1 MTGRYMVDDA
11 GSLIDMETRDTY
23 DYVDEVCPVL
33 NEQVE
38 QINELEKENRLLK
51 ITYGKCRDCRYADE
65 YIPSYAYPY
74 IQPRC
79 SKGVKSIDY
88 DSTACED
95 FELIGRL
102 SR

>member
-11 GSLIDMETRDTY
+11 GLLIDMETRDSY
-23 DYVDEVCPVL
+23 DYVSEVCPVL
-33 NEQVE
+33 NDYDERVKS
-38 QINELEKENRLLK
+38 LEYENRLLK
-51 ITYGKCRDCRYADE
+51 VTYAKCRDCRYADE
-65 YIPSYAYPY
+65 YTPSYAYPY
-74 IQPRC
+74 IVPRC

-95 FELIGRL
+95 FELIGRN